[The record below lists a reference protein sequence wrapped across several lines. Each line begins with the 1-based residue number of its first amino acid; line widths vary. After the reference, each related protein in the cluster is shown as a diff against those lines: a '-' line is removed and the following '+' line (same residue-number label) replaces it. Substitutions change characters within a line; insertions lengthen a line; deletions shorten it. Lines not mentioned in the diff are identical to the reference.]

1 MKRYLLLVLAFVLV
15 LLSACHAVDDGSAPS
30 IAGSV
35 PTTVPTSMPTEPAP
49 IVLQII
55 APDNSLEDYYVA
67 NYIAEMQIEE
77 GYCLLENRSPK
88 GYDYYDPN
96 TLNNYGWSLQMLP
109 GLLEESLIDMSIHY
123 AARTNYGGFYT
134 GITLKDEYYVGNQA
148 TFLKAIQWTGPFS
161 LPATVPGQEK
171 PDRVWLDLVVYAEDS
186 VVGMIVF
193 ELVPYNG
200 KEHTFTAAYRYSEY
214 YPQVDGQFQ
223 EISEES
229 AWQRIDAYHSF
240 AENTPGWA

>member
-1 MKRYLLLVLAFVLV
+1 MKRYILLVLAFVLV
-15 LLSACHAVDDGSAPS
+15 LLSACHAVEDGSTPS
-30 IAGSV
+30 MESTV
-35 PTTVPTSMPTEPAP
+35 PTTAPASMPTEPAP
-49 IVLQII
+49 MVLQII
-55 APDNSLEDYYVA
+55 APDNSLKDYHVADYVA
-67 NYIAEMQIEE
+67 DMQIQE
-77 GYCLLENRSPK
+77 GYCLLKNRSPQ

-109 GLLEESLIDMSIHY
+109 ELLEERLADMSIHY
-123 AARTNYGGFYT
+123 AARTNYGGFFT
-134 GITLKDEYYVGNQA
+134 GITLKDDYYVGSQG
-148 TFLKAIQWTGPFS
+148 TFLKAIQWTGPE
-161 LPATVPGQEK
+161 LPPDTAPDQEK

-214 YPQVDGQFQ
+214 YPQVDSQFQ